1 MTDPAS
7 ARAPRATPLAARDP
21 LAAPSAGRTFPCAQ
35 CGASLT
41 FAPGVGRLT
50 CATCGTIND
59 PPAVDDAERAAAF
72 EELDYR
78 EALRRQ
84 EGNEAAIEQ
93 QVVTCPQCGAQTVFD
108 PHVVASHCAFCAASM
123 VSVAAQSSRRI
134 RPRGLVPFVLE
145 AKAAQERFRR
155 WIEGRWF
162 APNALKHTVKTAD
175 GVRGVYV
182 PCWTFDAETE
192 SDYTGQRGI
201 NRTVTVMQR
210 NAEGR
215 EVPVTRIVTD
225 WYFASGRVRVDFDDE
240 TVLASHSVP
249 KHLEGVLSGWD
260 IARLVP
266 VDEAYLAGFTVE
278 AYQVGLEAAFGEAQ
292 ERFASAIDSAVRID
306 IGGDQQRVLGVDTRY
321 GHVSFKHVL
330 MPVWIA
336 SYRFQGKVYAVVV
349 NGQTGVVQG
358 DRPWS
363 AWKIAAAVLAATAA
377 GLLTWWVMQAQ

>member
-1 MTDPAS
+1 MTDPSPAS
-7 ARAPRATPLAARDP
+7 EPLRTPT
-21 LAAPSAGRTFPCAQ
+21 AGRTFPCSQ

-50 CATCGTIND
+50 CATCGTVND
-59 PPAVDDAERAAAF
+59 LPAVSDDERAAAF

-84 EGNEAAIEQ
+84 EGNEPAIEQ
-93 QVVTCPQCGAQTVFD
+93 QVVSCPQCGAQTLFD
-108 PHVVASHCAFCAASM
+108 PHVVASHCAFCAAPM
-123 VSVAAQSSRRI
+123 VSVTAHASRRI
-134 RPRGLVPFVLE
+134 RPRGLVPFALE
-145 AKAAQERFRR
+145 PKAAQERFRR

-162 APNALKHTVKTAD
+162 APNALKHTVTSAD

-225 WYFASGRVRVDFDDE
+225 WYPTAGRVRVDFDDE

-260 IARLVP
+260 IGRLVP
-266 VDEAYLAGFTVE
+266 PSEAYLAGFTVE
-278 AYQVGLEAAFGEAQ
+278 AYQVGLEPAFAEAQ
-292 ERFASAIDSAVRID
+292 QRFASAIDGAVRRD
-306 IGGDQQRVLGVDTRY
+306 IGGDQQRVTGVRTRY
-321 GHVSFKHVL
+321 GRVSFKHVL

-336 SYRFQGKVYAVVV
+336 SYRFEGKVYAVVV

-363 AWKIAAAVLAATAA
+363 AWKIAAAVVAAAA
-377 GLLTWWVMQAQ
+377 IGLVLWWLTQGR

>member
-1 MTDPAS
+1 MPHPTDPLPTPTA
-7 ARAPRATPLAARDP
+7 ARA
-21 LAAPSAGRTFPCAQ
+21 FPCTQ
-35 CGASLT
+35 CGASLA
-41 FAPGVGRLT
+41 FAPGVGRLACT
-50 CATCGTIND
+50 TCGTVND
-59 PPAVDDAERAAAF
+59 LPTVSDTERAEAF

-78 EALRRQ
+78 EALQ
-84 EGNEAAIEQ
+84 QQAGNEGAIEQ
-93 QVVTCPQCGAQTVFD
+93 QIVTCPQCGAQTVFD
-108 PHVVASHCAFCAASM
+108 PHVVASHCAFCAAPL
-123 VSVAAQSSRRI
+123 VSVTAHASRRI

-145 AKAAQERFRR
+145 AKVAQERFRK

-225 WYFASGRVRVDFDDE
+225 WYFASGRVRVAFDDE

-249 KHLEGVLSGWD
+249 AHLEDVLGGWD

-266 VDEAYLAGFTVE
+266 PSEAYLAGFTVE
-278 AYQVGLEAAFGEAQ
+278 AYQVALEPAFAEAQ
-292 ERFASAIDSAVRID
+292 QRFARVIDSAVRRD
-306 IGGDQQRVLGVDTRY
+306 IGGDQQRVSSVNTHY
-321 GHVSFKHVL
+321 GRVTFKHVL

-336 SYRFQGKVYAVVV
+336 SYRFGGKSYAVVV
-349 NGQTGVVQG
+349 NGQTGVVKG

-363 AWKIAAAVLAATAA
+363 AWKIAGAVVAVAIIAAIVWAVT
-377 GLLTWWVMQAQ
+377 QR

>member
-1 MTDPAS
+1 MTDPVRPPDAS
-7 ARAPRATPLAARDP
+7 AQPVAA
-21 LAAPSAGRTFPCAQ
+21 RTFPCTQ
-35 CGASLT
+35 FGASLA

-50 CATCGTIND
+50 CSTCGTVND
-59 PPAVDDAERAAAF
+59 LPAVSAAEVAAAF

-78 EALRRQ
+78 AALQ
-84 EGNEAAIEQ
+84 QQAGNEGAIEQ
-93 QVVTCPQCGAQTVFD
+93 QIVTCPQCGAQTVFD
-108 PHVVASHCAFCAASM
+108 PHVVASHCAFCAAPL
-123 VSVAAQSSRRI
+123 VSVTAQASRRI

-145 AKAAQERFRR
+145 PKAAQERFRR

-201 NRTVTVMQR
+201 NRTVTTMVR
-210 NAEGR
+210 NAQGQM
-215 EVPVTRIVTD
+215 VAVTRVVTD

-249 KHLEGVLSGWD
+249 KHLEDVLTGWD
-260 IARLVP
+260 ITRLVP
-266 VDEAYLAGFTVE
+266 PSDAYLAGFTVE
-278 AYQVGLEAAFGEAQ
+278 AYQVGLEPAFAEAQ
-292 ERFASAIDSAVRID
+292 QRFAAAIDSAVRRD
-306 IGGDQQRVLGVDTRY
+306 IGGHQQRVTSVSTHY
-321 GHVSFKHVL
+321 GRVSFKHVL

-336 SYRFQGKVYAVVV
+336 SYRFGGKVYAVVV
-349 NGQTGVVQG
+349 NGQTGAVHG

-363 AWKIAAAVLAATAA
+363 AWKIAGAVLAAAVVATIAFA
-377 GLLTWWVMQAQ
+377 LMQGR